1 MAAST
6 RFVPEGRAPRKGID
20 HRPDGRRPRPGRK
33 EATVNAVELYRNL
46 LCSAHDFLEGT
57 LADVT
62 PGQFTWDPPGKAFSI
77 GANYA
82 HVLGAED
89 MTIHGLLQGKDLLAA
104 STWAGKVGASEAP
117 PLGPGVDVKGWSQ
130 RAKLD
135 LAGMRRY
142 GRAVYA
148 ATDEYL
154 GSIGPEE
161 LSRPIDLSQFGLG
174 NQTVLFVLTAIL
186 SNASLHTGE
195 ISCLKGQQGTKGY
208 PV

>member
-1 MAAST
+1 MDA
-6 RFVPEGRAPRKGID
+6 I
-20 HRPDGRRPRPGRK
+20 
-33 EATVNAVELYRNL
+33 ELYRSL
-46 LCSAHDFLEGT
+46 LHSTHDFLEGT

-62 PGQFTWDPPGKAFSI
+62 PAQFTWDPPGKAFSI

-89 MTIHGLLQGKDLLAA
+89 MTIQGLLQGKSLLAA
-104 STWAGKVGASEAP
+104 SAWAGNVGASEPP

-142 GRAVYA
+142 GQAVYA

-154 GSIGPEE
+154 GSIRPEE

-174 NQTVLFVLTAIL
+174 KQTVLFVLTAIL

-195 ISCLKGQQGTKGY
+195 ISCLKGQQGAKGY

>member
-1 MAAST
+1 VDA
-6 RFVPEGRAPRKGID
+6 I
-20 HRPDGRRPRPGRK
+20 
-33 EATVNAVELYRNL
+33 ELYRSL
-46 LCSAHDFLEGT
+46 LHSAHDFLEGT

-62 PGQFTWDPPGKAFSI
+62 PAQFTWDPPGKAFSI
-77 GANYA
+77 GGNYA

-89 MTIHGLLQGKDLLAA
+89 MAIQGLLLGKAPMAA
-104 STWAGKVGASEAP
+104 STWAGKVGASEPP

-142 GRAVYA
+142 GQAVYA

-154 GSIGPEE
+154 GSIGPAE
-161 LSRPIDLSQFGLG
+161 LSRAIDLSQFGLG
-174 NQTVLFVLTAIL
+174 TQTVLFVLTAIL
-186 SNASLHTGE
+186 SNAALHTGE
-195 ISCLKGQQGTKGY
+195 ISCLKGQQGAKGY

>member
-1 MAAST
+1 M
-6 RFVPEGRAPRKGID
+6 
-20 HRPDGRRPRPGRK
+20 
-33 EATVNAVELYRNL
+33 NAIELYRTL
-46 LCSAHDFLEGT
+46 LRSAHDFLEGT

-62 PGQFTWDPPGKAFSI
+62 PAQFTWDPPGKAFSI

-89 MTIHGLLQGKDLLAA
+89 MTIHGLLKGNDLLAA
-104 STWAGKVGASEAP
+104 SAWAGKVGASEAP
-117 PLGPGVDVKGWSQ
+117 PLGPGVDLKGWSQ

-142 GRAVYA
+142 GQAVYA

-154 GSIGPEE
+154 GLIGAEE
-161 LSRPIDLSQFGLG
+161 LGRPIDLSRFGLG
-174 NQTVLFVLTAIL
+174 TQTVLFVLTAIL
-186 SNASLHTGE
+186 SNAALHTGE
-195 ISCLKGQQGTKGY
+195 ISCLLGQLGTKGY